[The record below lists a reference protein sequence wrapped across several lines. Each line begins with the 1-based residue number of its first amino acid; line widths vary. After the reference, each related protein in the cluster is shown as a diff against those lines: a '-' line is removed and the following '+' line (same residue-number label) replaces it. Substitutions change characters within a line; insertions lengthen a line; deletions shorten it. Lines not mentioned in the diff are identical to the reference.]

1 MNSIFSKKSKV
12 SKTCLDR
19 FVFRD
24 LPVSHQ
30 KCSVALPSQV
40 ADASTESY
48 DFKFWVECCVKQQN
62 HEVQWQSTNAA
73 TTPTERI

>member
-1 MNSIFSKKSKV
+1 MNSMFSKKSKV

-24 LPVSHQ
+24 LPVSHK
-30 KCSVALPSQV
+30 KCSAALPSQV

-48 DFKFWVECCVKQQN
+48 DFKF
-62 HEVQWQSTNAA
+62 
-73 TTPTERI
+73 